1 MNGAPL
7 EDARH
12 LTHRYD
18 RMRQEFEIQVLVSSC
33 FHFVDNLVV
42 QHESFKLLFRQLK

>member
-1 MNGAPL
+1 M

-18 RMRQEFEIQVLVSSC
+18 KLRQEVEAQVSFGVSW
-33 FHFVDNLVV
+33 V
-42 QHESFKLLFRQLK
+42 